1 MATLPRGAGCLRGHL
16 PLPGLRRCGLALLLV
31 AAFSPAPGARA
42 QEPVVQG
49 TAAVAS
55 EAPTVHVRRPNANDA
70 LDTTPWSVMAFKGW
84 SNYHTLGRTVRF
96 IWDYVGED
104 VYGIDVAYTISPET
118 GFGRF
123 WDRILATRF
132 QLGGK
137 LNARAQE
144 SGVWIPELSAYFALR
159 WRRLPWNHIVAT
171 SFSIGEGLSYA
182 ARVPDSEIITTEVG
196 GTSRLLNY
204 LMLEMTLAVPSLPYV
219 QLVGRIHHRSGM
231 FGVFGDA
238 QESGS
243 NTVGVGIRV
252 HM

>member
-1 MATLPRGAGCLRGHL
+1 MPKRPDVFGSRVPRLSTCLLAGLFTVTSS
-16 PLPGLRRCGLALLLV
+16 GLVLAQD
-31 AAFSPAPGARA
+31 AS
-42 QEPVVQG
+42 
-49 TAAVAS
+49 S
-55 EAPTVHVRRPNANDA
+55 EAPPAAGSETVRRPNANDA
-70 LDTTPWSVMAFKGW
+70 LDATPWSVMAFKGW

-104 VYGIDVAYTISPET
+104 VYGVDVTYTISPET

-137 LNARAQE
+137 LNARAQQ

-182 ARVPDSEIITTEVG
+182 VRVPDSEIITTEVG
-196 GTSRLLNY
+196 GTSRLMNY

-243 NTVGVGIRV
+243 NAVGLGIRV

>member
-1 MATLPRGAGCLRGHL
+1 MTRLTAVQRRPAALVTSSPRLGAVLIA
-16 PLPGLRRCGLALLLV
+16 GLFVLSGSSVGLA
-31 AAFSPAPGARA
+31 
-42 QEPVVQG
+42 QD
-49 TAAVAS
+49 AAVEALPTAVS
-55 EAPTVHVRRPNANDA
+55 ETVRKPNANDA

-104 VYGIDVAYTISPET
+104 VYGVDVAYTISPET

-123 WDRILATRF
+123 WDRILGTRF

-137 LNARAQE
+137 LNARAQQ

-204 LMLEMTLAVPSLPYV
+204 LMLEMTLAVPSVPYL

-243 NTVGVGIRV
+243 NTVGIGIRA
-252 HM
+252 HL

>member
-1 MATLPRGAGCLRGHL
+1 MMKLPPVPKRPDVLGSRFRRPWTCLLAALFTVTSSGLVLAQDASSEVLLTAG
-16 PLPGLRRCGLALLLV
+16 
-31 AAFSPAPGARA
+31 
-42 QEPVVQG
+42 
-49 TAAVAS
+49 S
-55 EAPTVHVRRPNANDA
+55 ETVRRPNANDA
-70 LDTTPWSVMAFKGW
+70 LDATPWSVMAFKGW

-104 VYGIDVAYTISPET
+104 VYGVDVAYTISPET

-132 QLGGK
+132 QLGGN

-182 ARVPDSEIITTEVG
+182 ARVPDSEIITTEIG

-204 LMLEMTLAVPSLPYV
+204 LMLEMTLAVPSLPYL

-243 NTVGVGIRV
+243 NAVGLGIRV